1 MAFVCFRDM
10 FSLLFGAFYR
20 RKATAEEGGAM
31 WSSFTFL
38 FVNLPRG
45 RQRSRGGGLWKC
57 VAARACRGWSV
68 GRCYRRSC
76 GRSTRLAQARLRFFP
91 VSSCVLGWLLR
102 CVSCC
107 LVLFGCFYSQ
117 RGKSS
122 GKNIFSDPFFLFF
135 RHEFA
140 EKAAR
145 SSSKQGIELRFG
157 ESDSFNVFSSCC
169 FFKLC
174 FCSSRRGNCF
184 SPDSK

>member
-1 MAFVCFRDM
+1 M

-20 RKATAEEGGAM
+20 RKATAEEGDAM

-57 VAARACRGWSV
+57 VAARSYRGWSV

-91 VSSCVLGWLLR
+91 VSSWVLGWLLR
-102 CVSCC
+102 CVACR

-122 GKNIFSDPFFLFF
+122 GKNIFSAQFFCCCPVNTLKAVCHVLAIRNHPKSTVLFKF
-135 RHEFA
+135 FA
-140 EKAAR
+140 LSYFAGKK
-145 SSSKQGIELRFG
+145 SH
-157 ESDSFNVFSSCC
+157 V
-169 FFKLC
+169 
-174 FCSSRRGNCF
+174 
-184 SPDSK
+184 